1 MEKKKLEFADNSEF
15 YTKKILGISVLFWLW
30 FALCIFTYYEVI
42 FNGCRNFP
50 LNDDVFDSLA
60 MALFAQT
67 LNLLLGAPFF
77 FYFINWFSY
86 IFFKLLVGIFYG
98 IIGVEED
105 SDEEENLVSRFL
117 ANSWSIL
124 CIGAINFFN
133 CF

>member
-1 MEKKKLEFADNSEF
+1 MEKKKLGFAENSEF

-30 FALCIFTYYEVI
+30 FALIIFTYYEVI

-50 LNDDVFDSLA
+50 LNDDVFDSLTK
-60 MALFAQT
+60 ALFAQT

-77 FYFINWFSY
+77 FYFINWLSY
-86 IFFKLLVGIFYG
+86 WFFGILVAIFYG
-98 IIGVEED
+98 IIGVEGD
-105 SDEEENLVSRFL
+105 SDEEQNLLNRFL
-117 ANSWSIL
+117 SNSWSIL